1 MTGRTKHIHS
11 PIHRSLPIDLDWL
24 AVGDLLGIWYHESR
38 SFGCSFVESRL
49 QIWLGFLLN
58 FAGIWYHCTTLD
70 MYEWANGVESGL
82 WEQRQRETETDAER
96 GKR

>member
-1 MTGRTKHIHS
+1 MTGRTKHSDS
-11 PIHRSLPIDLDWL
+11 PIHRPPTIDLDWL
-24 AVGDLLGIWYHESR
+24 AVGELLGIWYHESR